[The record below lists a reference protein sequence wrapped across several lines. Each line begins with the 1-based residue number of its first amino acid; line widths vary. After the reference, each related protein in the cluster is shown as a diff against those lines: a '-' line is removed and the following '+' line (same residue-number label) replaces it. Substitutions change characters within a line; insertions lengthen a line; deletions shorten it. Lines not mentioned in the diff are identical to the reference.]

1 MQLFLFDIPYIHY
14 PAREESQNFFD
25 ALSNVDKEDLSIF
38 ESSGIKVLTKF
49 VWPHIQKYIIR
60 NQFVSYIFYL
70 ALYCIYAIYL
80 YDYDQSA
87 WATDTW
93 YEAISHHVCSLILI
107 LYSIYM
113 LYQEYFQLRKLGWDY
128 FDSLWN
134 ILDFMPAI
142 LIILIIIL
150 DYTSISVEE
159 SVKDPTVEE
168 QLEDPTQEAETN
180 NFSEIWSLTFWLYF
194 AQAITCL
201 FMMLKIFYF
210 LRIFRSTGFFVNM
223 LISILQGSATFF
235 ILFTLIIIAFGVTF
249 AILNFSDNPL
259 IGVYYVYLLSLGE
272 FDNDYSAFPI
282 SALLQ
287 LLFILATIFLMIVMF
302 NILIAVISTIYEN
315 VIEVQE
321 LANDFERVNM
331 ITETIL
337 LLPLETRKAIC
348 ADNKFLIVARNLNTT
363 SSDTFAQKKKEKDE

>member
-1 MQLFLFDIPYIHY
+1 M
-14 PAREESQNFFD
+14 
-25 ALSNVDKEDLSIF
+25 
-38 ESSGIKVLTKF
+38 
-49 VWPHIQKYIIR
+49 
-60 NQFVSYIFYL
+60 
-70 ALYCIYAIYL
+70 
-80 YDYDQSA
+80 
-87 WATDTW
+87 
-93 YEAISHHVCSLILI
+93 
-107 LYSIYM
+107 
-113 LYQEYFQLRKLGWDY
+113 
-128 FDSLWN
+128 
-134 ILDFMPAI
+134 FM
-142 LIILIIIL
+142 
-150 DYTSISVEE
+150 
-159 SVKDPTVEE
+159 
-168 QLEDPTQEAETN
+168 
-180 NFSEIWSLTFWLYF
+180 W
-194 AQAITCL
+194 
-201 FMMLKIFYF
+201 LKIFFF
-210 LRIFRSTGFFVNM
+210 LRIFRATGFFVNM

-235 ILFTLIIIAFGVTF
+235 ILFALIIIAFGCCF
-249 AILNFSDNPL
+249 SILNYEDSGPL
-259 IGVYYVYLLSLGE
+259 TGFYYVYLLSLGE

>member
-1 MQLFLFDIPYIHY
+1 
-14 PAREESQNFFD
+14 
-25 ALSNVDKEDLSIF
+25 
-38 ESSGIKVLTKF
+38 
-49 VWPHIQKYIIR
+49 
-60 NQFVSYIFYL
+60 
-70 ALYCIYAIYL
+70 
-80 YDYDQSA
+80 
-87 WATDTW
+87 
-93 YEAISHHVCSLILI
+93 
-107 LYSIYM
+107 
-113 LYQEYFQLRKLGWDY
+113 
-128 FDSLWN
+128 
-134 ILDFMPAI
+134 MPAI

-235 ILFTLIIIAFGVTF
+235 ILFALIIIAFGVTF
-249 AILNFSDNPL
+249 AILNFSENPL
-259 IGVYYVYLLSLGE
+259 IGVYYVYLISLGE

>member
-1 MQLFLFDIPYIHY
+1 
-14 PAREESQNFFD
+14 
-25 ALSNVDKEDLSIF
+25 
-38 ESSGIKVLTKF
+38 
-49 VWPHIQKYIIR
+49 
-60 NQFVSYIFYL
+60 
-70 ALYCIYAIYL
+70 
-80 YDYDQSA
+80 
-87 WATDTW
+87 
-93 YEAISHHVCSLILI
+93 
-107 LYSIYM
+107 
-113 LYQEYFQLRKLGWDY
+113 
-128 FDSLWN
+128 
-134 ILDFMPAI
+134 
-142 LIILIIIL
+142 
-150 DYTSISVEE
+150 
-159 SVKDPTVEE
+159 
-168 QLEDPTQEAETN
+168 
-180 NFSEIWSLTFWLYF
+180 
-194 AQAITCL
+194 
-201 FMMLKIFYF
+201 MMLKIFYF